1 MNNRIVVF
9 RDYGDRAYIETDA
22 PSEEIEDAIAYKD
35 ELLDS
40 DVEIDSEFDVVQKYL
55 QERGYYFEEVVE
67 DVEEYWW

>member
-1 MNNRIVVF
+1 MTRIIVF
-9 RDYGDRAYIETDA
+9 RDYGDRVYIETDA

-40 DVEIDSEFDVVQKYL
+40 DVVIDCEFDVVKKYL
-55 QERGYYFEEVVE
+55 QERGYYFEEAIE